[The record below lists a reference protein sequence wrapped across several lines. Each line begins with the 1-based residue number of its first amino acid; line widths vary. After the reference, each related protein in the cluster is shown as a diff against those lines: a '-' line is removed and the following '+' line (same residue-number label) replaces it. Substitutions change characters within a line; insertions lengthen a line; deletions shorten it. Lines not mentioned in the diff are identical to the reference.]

1 MIMPMR
7 IALLGMLALLAACG
21 PLPRGAGLQREVL
34 AVSGEE
40 GVPPEFAVE
49 AVIRENL
56 PVFADWPAV
65 GEEALSWIQRVDQP
79 NTRILAP
86 GDRISV
92 TIWSTE
98 ENGLLTRNGERF
110 TSLPEMQV
118 SSSGSVFLPYI
129 GTIRVSGMAPETARA
144 RIEEQYLS
152 VTPSA
157 QVQLEMVEGRA
168 NTVSLVSGVRAPGT
182 YPMPDRDFT
191 VMNLIALGGGIPAE
205 FENPQI
211 RLQRGTRLYGT
222 SVQRLLDNPTLD
234 TTLEGGDKVF
244 VEEDERYFLSLG
256 SAGSESLHPFPKAH
270 VTALDALSIIG
281 GVDDDR
287 ANPEGILVLRTYP
300 ASAVRPDRSGPDHER
315 TVFTIDLTTADGLFS
330 AGQFAIRPGDLVYVT
345 ESPLSNA
352 QSIMNVLGA
361 GLGIG
366 RQVQII
372 ATTN

>member
-1 MIMPMR
+1 MPMR